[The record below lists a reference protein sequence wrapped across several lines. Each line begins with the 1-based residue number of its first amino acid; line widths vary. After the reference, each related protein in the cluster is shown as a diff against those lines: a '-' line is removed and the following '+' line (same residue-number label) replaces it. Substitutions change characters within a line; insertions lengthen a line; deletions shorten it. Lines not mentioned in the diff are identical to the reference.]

1 MKYTCSCMQH
11 KAPAPA
17 AKPAAKPFD
26 MAASLESISVAIDEA
41 VSLYSNVVAA
51 EGRVDEIETVLRDLG
66 DAKQCIEKY
75 GVSVE
80 NMSLIN
86 KDNGFTDN
94 LHLESLAIESI
105 QTLSADT
112 KKMLQQQYTTAIE
125 SQVVDMIKTAI
136 ARIKDFFVQVG
147 KWIANQFDINAK
159 LAKVV
164 QNLKFDGEL
173 PDDAEVSAMTKDD
186 AEDAI
191 KALKDL
197 AANIS
202 KIKSGDLNTD
212 DKKVPE
218 SAKAKVSEL
227 GWKAED
233 VRKIRDDFVKEVGGV
248 KAFSDAWKEFQTE
261 AKKAETDANGAA
273 AKEDKSVLD
282 SLRESMKKWNAG
294 RAVTGK
300 YAAIWRKVAF
310 SLIALDRKF
319 KSAAAPAPA
328 EPGK

>member
-1 MKYTCSCMQH
+1 MKYTCNCMH
-11 KAPAPA
+11 KHNAVAP
-17 AKPAAKPFD
+17 KVVKPFD
-26 MAASLESISVAIDEA
+26 MTASMESISDAIARASDA
-41 VSLYSNVVAA
+41 YAAMVAA
-51 EGRVDEIETVLRDLG
+51 EGRVAEVEQVLSDLA
-66 DAKQCIEKY
+66 DAKQSVEKF
-75 GVSVE
+75 GIAVE

-86 KDNGFTDN
+86 RDQILTQSLG
-94 LHLESLAIESI
+94 LEALAIEAI
-105 QTLSADT
+105 ETLSEDT
-112 KKMLQQQYTTAIE
+112 RKMLQSQYVTAIE
-125 SQVVDMIKTAI
+125 GQVVDMIKTAI
-136 ARIKDFFVQVG
+136 ARIKDFFAKVG

-173 PDDAEVSAMTKDD
+173 PDDAEVTAITKDD

-197 AANIS
+197 TENIG
-202 KIKSGDLNTD
+202 KIKSGETNVD

-227 GWKAED
+227 GWNAED
-233 VRKIRDDFVKEVGGV
+233 VKTIRDSFLKEVGGV
-248 KAFSDAWKEFQTE
+248 KAFNDAWKEFQVE
-261 AKKAETDANGAA
+261 AKKAETDANGATEDDKGKLDKLRQSL
-273 AKEDKSVLD
+273 AKWS
-282 SLRESMKKWNAG
+282 AG

-310 SLIALDRKF
+310 TLIALDRKF

-328 EPGK
+328 EPAK